1 MIKFFRHIRKKLLS
15 ENRITKYTLYAIGEI
30 LLVVIGILIA
40 LQINN
45 NNDARKARESEIKL
59 YKNAIE
65 DVTLEYKN
73 IETQISWFRDY
84 QDLHYQLYKESKGEI
99 PYKLELDLN
108 ILIWTNISRSL
119 IQENYAEKVGEMT
132 NKLIQELFRDY
143 IWREKLA
150 MEAKQ
155 EFNDYKFGIVRP
167 FLAKHGIYDN
177 NFAFNDKPYSFR
189 SLDENGTVLDINKVR
204 NQYDTVEFDQMLY
217 GLRHSTSWYLHVLN
231 NQLLANKKL
240 NEALNAF
247 VNEDFEK
254 LETIKPLDSY
264 W

>member
-1 MIKFFRHIRKKLLS
+1 MIK
-15 ENRITKYTLYAIGEI
+15 ENKVSKYLLYAIGEI

-45 NNDARKARESEIKL
+45 NNDARKARESEINL

-65 DVTLEYKN
+65 DLTLEVKN
-73 IETQISWFRDY
+73 IETQIGWFKLY
-84 QDLHYQLYKESKGEI
+84 QDLHYQLYKESKGQI
-99 PYKLELDLN
+99 PYEAELDLN

-119 IQENYAEKVGEMT
+119 IQENYATKVGNMT
-132 NKLIQELFRDY
+132 NKTIQDLFRDY

-155 EFNDYKFGIVRP
+155 EFNDYKFGVVRP

-189 SLDENGTVLDINKVR
+189 SLDENGTVLDINKLR
-204 NQYDTVEFDQMLY
+204 AQYGTVEFDQILY
-217 GLRHSTSWYLHVLN
+217 GLRHTASWYLHVLD

-240 NEALNAF
+240 NEALEAY
-247 VNEDFEK
+247 VNGNLEK
-254 LETIKPLDSY
+254 LETIKPVDSY